1 MKTDLQKEM
10 RQIRIQLKQYD
21 VTDEKKIILREQLER
36 LRVLLVKE
44 KKQITY

>member
-10 RQIRIQLKQYD
+10 RQIRIQLKKHD
-21 VTDEKKIILREQLER
+21 IINEKKVILRDKLEQ

-44 KKQITY
+44 KEANL

>member
-21 VTDEKKIILREQLER
+21 VTDEKKIILRDKLEQ

-44 KKQITY
+44 KEENQ

>member
-36 LRVLLVKE
+36 LRVPLVKE
-44 KKQITY
+44 KKQIT

>member
-10 RQIRIQLKQYD
+10 KQIRIQLKQYD

-36 LRVLLVKE
+36 LSVLLVKE
-44 KKQITY
+44 KKQIT